1 MQAQVSR
8 QTAHVPPESVEAP
21 SQLVQPVDLP
31 PPLGPV
37 EASASTQG
45 PDPDVTDPIL
55 SVRDL
60 KIDFDTPDGTVH
72 AVKGTSFDVAPG
84 ECLGIVG
91 ESGSGKSQSALAA
104 MGLIAENG
112 AVSGSIRFQGT
123 EMVGAKAS
131 TLRKIRGAQMS
142 MIFQDPLTSLTP
154 HLTVGAQMREVL
166 ALHENMKGEAATKR
180 CADWLE
186 QVRIPEARRRLDQF
200 PHELSGGMRQR
211 VMVAIAMLCNPKLL
225 LADEPTTA
233 LDVTVQAQVLDLMYD
248 LKKDTGT
255 GIVLITHDMGVVAR
269 MCDRVIVMRHGE
281 IVERG
286 TSDDIFYRPQHDYTK
301 MLLNAVPRID
311 QPNREGRPKLGEP
324 PAETSEPIVK
334 ARDVKVQ
341 FPVNVGGGL
350 FGRTKMLKAVDG
362 VSFDLRAGET
372 LGVVG
377 ESGCGKSTLAR
388 AVLKL
393 VPQSAGTVAWMGRDI
408 TQAGRKEMNS
418 LREDLQIVFQD
429 PLASLD
435 PRMTIGQSIAEPL
448 TVHKSH
454 LSKSEREKMVRDFL
468 PRVGLEPHLINRYP
482 HELSGGQNQRVGI
495 ARAMI
500 LRPKLLICDEA
511 VSALDV
517 SVQAQVVDLLIE
529 LQKEFGLA
537 MIFISH
543 DLSVVREISHRV
555 MVLYLGKVVEVAGRN
570 AIYEDARHPYT
581 KALISAVPT
590 PDPEFER
597 GKDRIKLRG
606 DLPSPL
612 DSRAPLRFMKSALI
626 DDPDAEQYNPQLI
639 EVTPGHLVAEHDPY
653 QGVEG
658 LYAAKTEAA

>member
-1 MQAQVSR
+1 M
-8 QTAHVPPESVEAP
+8 
-21 SQLVQPVDLP
+21 
-31 PPLGPV
+31 
-37 EASASTQG
+37 TQ
-45 PDPDVTDPIL
+45 PIL

-72 AVKGTSFDVAPG
+72 AVKGTTFDVAPG

-104 MGLIAENG
+104 MGLIADNG
-112 AVSGSIRFQGT
+112 TVTGSIRFNGT

-131 TLRKIRGAQMS
+131 TLRKIRGAEMS

-166 ALHENMKGEAATKR
+166 ALHKDMKGEEATKR
-180 CADWLE
+180 CVDWLE

-211 VMVAIAMLCNPKLL
+211 VMVAIAMLCGPKLL

-233 LDVTVQAQVLDLMYD
+233 LDVTVQAQVLDLMDD
-248 LKKDTGT
+248 LKRDTGT

-269 MCDRVIVMRHGE
+269 MCDRVVVMKHGE
-281 IVERG
+281 IVETG
-286 TSDDIFYRPQHDYTK
+286 TNDEIFYNPQHEYTK

-311 QPNREGRPKLGEP
+311 QPNREGRPKLGPEP
-324 PAETSEPIVK
+324 AASVEPLVE

-341 FPVNVGGGL
+341 FPINVGGGL
-350 FGRTKMLKAVDG
+350 FGKTKMLKAVDG
-362 VSFDLRAGET
+362 VSFDLRPGET

-393 VPQSAGTVAWMGRDI
+393 VPSTAGTVAFMGRDI
-408 TQAGRKEMNS
+408 TQADRKTMNGM
-418 LREDLQIVFQD
+418 RDDLQIVFQD

-448 TVHKSH
+448 TVHKPE
-454 LSKSEREKMVRDFL
+454 LDKAAREKMVRDFL
-468 PRVGLEPHLINRYP
+468 PRVGLDPALINRYP

-517 SVQAQVVDLLIE
+517 SVQAQVVDLLID

-543 DLSVVREISHRV
+543 DLSVVREVSHRV
-555 MVLYLGKVVEVAGRN
+555 MVLYLGKVVEIADRT

-590 PDPEFER
+590 PDPRLER
-597 GKDRIKLRG
+597 ERERVKLKG

-612 DSRAPLRFMKSALI
+612 DSRAPLRFMKSVI
-626 DDPDAEQYNPQLI
+626 VDDPDAEQYNPKLI
-639 EVTPGHLVAEHDPY
+639 EVAPGHLVAEHDA
-653 QGVEG
+653 
-658 LYAAKTEAA
+658 YADVPALKAKEAVDA